1 MFLDF
6 PVFQLGSGALHRPTN
21 ACHLF
26 VVIWLPLSPE
36 IGCYSGEFLAVYG
49 DQAVEWQRQ

>member
-36 IGCYSGEFLAVYG
+36 IGCYSGDFLAVYG